1 LDGLSVQGSVP
12 LGSLRAEL
20 DREAEGRAMHALA
33 AELYPICRSITG
45 AGMRQTLD
53 VLGRQLPLE
62 RHRIASGTRVFDW
75 TVPPEWNIREAWIR
89 GPHGEKVVDFARH
102 NLHVVSYSEPVRA
115 RMPLAELRA
124 HLHTLPD
131 RPRWIPYRTSYYQ
144 RTWGFCLEHEQAAR
158 LADGEYEVCIDASLE
173 DGHLDWAE
181 LVLPGESA
189 EEVLVSCHA
198 CHPSLA
204 NDNLSSLAVATSL
217 ARLLA
222 RARRR
227 FTYRFLF
234 IPGTIGA
241 IAWLAKN
248 EARARAIRHGM
259 VLACLGDPGPFT
271 WKRSRAG
278 DREIDRIAL
287 HVLRTSGRKW
297 EARPFTPYGYDERQ
311 YGSPGF
317 DLSVGR
323 LTRTPN
329 GEYPEY
335 HTSADDLTLIRPEAL
350 ADSLDMLL
358 RILEVAEGDRVYVN
372 TQPMGEPQLGRRGL
386 YGALG
391 GLPDPGARSLAM
403 LWVLNQSDGRHS
415 LLDIAAR
422 AELPFELVRE
432 TAELLEAHQLLRV
445 ADPRNPAC

>member
-1 LDGLSVQGSVP
+1 MADR
-12 LGSLRAEL
+12 RA
-20 DREAEGRAMHALA
+20 AA
-33 AELYPICRSITG
+33 AELERLGKELYSLVEELYPNCRSITG
-45 AGMRQTLD
+45 EGVRRTLGILRKI
-53 VLGRQLPLE
+53 VPLE
-62 RHRIASGTRVFDW
+62 VHEVPSGTKVLDW

-89 GPHGEKVVDFARH
+89 GPQGERVVDFARH
-102 NLHVVSYSEPVRA
+102 NLHVVNYSEPVRA
-115 RMPLAELRA
+115 RLPLAALRP
-124 HLHTLPD
+124 HLHSLPE

-144 RTWGFCLEHEQAAR
+144 RTWGFCLPHELAER
-158 LADGEYEVCIDASLE
+158 LPDGEYEVCIDASLA

-181 LVLPGESA
+181 LVLPGETS
-189 EEVLVSCHA
+189 EEVLFSCHA

-217 ARLLA
+217 AQLLA
-222 RARRR
+222 RARHR

-241 IAWLAKN
+241 ITWLAGN
-248 EARARAIRHGM
+248 AERARAIRHGL

-278 DREIDRIAL
+278 DREIDRIVEY
-287 HVLRTSGRKW
+287 VLRASGRKW

-335 HTSADDLTLIRPEAL
+335 HTSADDLSLIRPEAL

-358 RILEVAEGDRVYVN
+358 RIVEVIEGDRAYVN
-372 TQPMGEPQLGRRGL
+372 AQPFCEPQLGRRGL

-415 LLDIAAR
+415 LLDIAVR

-432 TAELLEAHQLLRV
+432 TADLLEAHALIRL
-445 ADPRNPAC
+445 ANPARSPAC

>member
-1 LDGLSVQGSVP
+1 VSERSAQIEAGSEP
-12 LGSLRAEL
+12 IGSLRAEL
-20 DREAEGRAMHALA
+20 DRDAAGREMHALA
-33 AELYPICRSITG
+33 SELYPICRSITG
-45 AGMRQTLD
+45 AGVRETLD
-53 VLGRQLPLE
+53 AIGRRLPLE
-62 RHRIASGTRVFDW
+62 RHRVASGTQVFDW

-89 GPHGEKVVDFARH
+89 GPQGERVVDFARH
-102 NLHVVSYSEPVRA
+102 NLHVVGYSEPVRA
-115 RMPLAELRA
+115 RMPLEALRS
-124 HLHTLPD
+124 HLHTLPE

-173 DGHLDWAE
+173 EGHLDWAE
-181 LVLPGESA
+181 LVLPGETS
-189 EEVLVSCHA
+189 EEVLFSCHT

-227 FTYRFLF
+227 FSYRFLF
-234 IPGTIGA
+234 VPGTIGA
-241 IAWLAKN
+241 ITWLARN
-248 EARARAIRHGM
+248 EQRAGAIRHGL

-278 DREIDRIAL
+278 DREIDRIVE
-287 HVLRTSGRKW
+287 HVLRASGRKW
-297 EARPFTPYGYDERQ
+297 ESRPFTPYGYDERQ

-317 DLSVGR
+317 DLPVGR

-335 HTSADDLTLIRPEAL
+335 HTSADDLSLIRPEAL

-358 RILEVAEGDRVYVN
+358 RILEVAEADRVYVN
-372 TQPMGEPQLGRRGL
+372 TQPMCEPQLSRRGL

-403 LWVLNQSDGRHS
+403 LCVLNQSDGLHS
-415 LLDIAAR
+415 LLDIAVR

-432 TAELLEAHQLLRV
+432 TAELLEAHQLVR
-445 ADPRNPAC
+445 PA

>member
-1 LDGLSVQGSVP
+1 VAEHTPQPSVP
-12 LGSLRAEL
+12 IEALRAEL
-20 DREAEGRAMHALA
+20 DRESQGRSMFELA

-45 AGMRQTLD
+45 AGLRETFD
-53 VLGRQLPLE
+53 RIGRRVPVE
-62 RHRIASGTRVFDW
+62 RHSLPSGTRVFDW
-75 TVPPEWNIREAWIR
+75 TIPPEWNLREAWIR
-89 GPHGEKVVDFARH
+89 GPRGERVVDFADH

-115 RMPLAELRA
+115 RMPLDALRP
-124 HLHTLPD
+124 HLHSLPEQ
-131 RPRWIPYRTSYYQ
+131 PRWIPYRTSYYH
-144 RTWGFCLEHEQAAR
+144 RSWGFCLPHEQLSR
-158 LADGEYEVCIDASLE
+158 LPAGEYEVCIDASLE
-173 DGHLDWAE
+173 EGRLDWAE
-181 LVLPGESA
+181 LVLPGETS
-189 EEVLVSCHA
+189 EEVLFSCHA

-217 ARLLA
+217 AQLLM

-234 IPGTIGA
+234 VPATIGA
-241 IAWLAKN
+241 IAWLATH
-248 EARARAIRHGM
+248 EQHARRIRHGM
-259 VLACLGDPGPFT
+259 VMACLGDPGPFT
-271 WKRSRAG
+271 WKRSRRG
-278 DREIDRIAL
+278 DHAVDRAAEL
-287 HVLRTSGRKW
+287 VLARSGRKW

-317 DLSVGR
+317 DLPVGR

-335 HTSADDLTLIRPEAL
+335 HTSADDLSLIRPEAL

-358 RILEVAEGDRVYVN
+358 RICEVLEGDRVYRN

-386 YGALG
+386 YGTLG

-403 LWVLNQSDGRHS
+403 LWVLNLSDGSHS
-415 LLDIAAR
+415 LLDIALR

-432 TAELLEAHQLLRV
+432 TARLLESHELLL
-445 ADPRNPAC
+445 PA

>member
-1 LDGLSVQGSVP
+1 
-12 LGSLRAEL
+12 
-20 DREAEGRAMHALA
+20 MHALA

-45 AGMRQTLD
+45 AGLRQTLD
-53 VLGRQLPLE
+53 LLGRRLPLA
-62 RHRIASGTRVFDW
+62 RYRVASGTRVFDW

-89 GPHGEKVVDFARH
+89 GPQGERIVDFARH

-144 RTWGFCLEHEQAAR
+144 RTWGFCLEHEQASR

-189 EEVLVSCHA
+189 EEVLFSCHA

-259 VLACLGDPGPFT
+259 VLACLGDP
-271 WKRSRAG
+271 
-278 DREIDRIAL
+278 
-287 HVLRTSGRKW
+287 
-297 EARPFTPYGYDERQ
+297 
-311 YGSPGF
+311 
-317 DLSVGR
+317 
-323 LTRTPN
+323 
-329 GEYPEY
+329 
-335 HTSADDLTLIRPEAL
+335 
-350 ADSLDMLL
+350 
-358 RILEVAEGDRVYVN
+358 
-372 TQPMGEPQLGRRGL
+372 
-386 YGALG
+386 
-391 GLPDPGARSLAM
+391 
-403 LWVLNQSDGRHS
+403 
-415 LLDIAAR
+415 
-422 AELPFELVRE
+422 
-432 TAELLEAHQLLRV
+432 
-445 ADPRNPAC
+445 

>member
-1 LDGLSVQGSVP
+1 
-12 LGSLRAEL
+12 
-20 DREAEGRAMHALA
+20 
-33 AELYPICRSITG
+33 
-45 AGMRQTLD
+45 
-53 VLGRQLPLE
+53 
-62 RHRIASGTRVFDW
+62 
-75 TVPPEWNIREAWIR
+75 
-89 GPHGEKVVDFARH
+89 
-102 NLHVVSYSEPVRA
+102 
-115 RMPLAELRA
+115 
-124 HLHTLPD
+124 
-131 RPRWIPYRTSYYQ
+131 
-144 RTWGFCLEHEQAAR
+144 
-158 LADGEYEVCIDASLE
+158 
-173 DGHLDWAE
+173 
-181 LVLPGESA
+181 
-189 EEVLVSCHA
+189 
-198 CHPSLA
+198 
-204 NDNLSSLAVATSL
+204 
-217 ARLLA
+217 
-222 RARRR
+222 
-227 FTYRFLF
+227 
-234 IPGTIGA
+234 
-241 IAWLAKN
+241 
-248 EARARAIRHGM
+248 
-259 VLACLGDPGPFT
+259 
-271 WKRSRAG
+271 
-278 DREIDRIAL
+278 
-287 HVLRTSGRKW
+287 VLRTSGRKW

-432 TAELLEAHQLLRV
+432 TAELLEAHQLLRA